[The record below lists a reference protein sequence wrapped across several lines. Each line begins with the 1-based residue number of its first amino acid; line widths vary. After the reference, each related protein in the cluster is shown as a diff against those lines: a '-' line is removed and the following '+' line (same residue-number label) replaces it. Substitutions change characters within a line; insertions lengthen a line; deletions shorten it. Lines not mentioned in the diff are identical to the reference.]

1 MAAAS
6 VVLAI
11 HYAEH
16 ACGVNTPAFF
26 RSYILTG
33 SVLDGVKGLYFARHQ
48 LCTASGALASAAGV
62 TRLLLFALNKTQAP
76 SSGCGHDHAMSHLGS
91 HDWGYS
97 KSALLDPLFVF
108 RLDLPVLLVLLGK
121 PTNPS
126 SELSPERLHDKLMH
140 SWQHAN
146 RSSLNSLAQT
156 CLRTWNTSVTA
167 SVTLRFA
174 ASVLSLAQP
183 FVLYWMLVT
192 LGWSD
197 ETSLWTKSTLLV
209 SFSVVVW
216 GKAALGSAA
225 TRAVYGLV
233 CRIRGGLTSLVFEK
247 HQNLTRIDAQN
258 ARAETL
264 FRLDMENIATGLA
277 QALTLVFVFIDGCL
291 AVYCLSWLVGWSSG
305 VLALLVLIAASA
317 VVFFGYH
324 IVPSLGVWRRD
335 LDTRVGKT
343 SSILGRLTAIK
354 MIGLAPLI
362 SEFIES
368 LHSTELE
375 SYGVFRTVQSVS
387 QLAVSFSSLTAPAA
401 VILTASL
408 CNTFTGGLSPAVVF
422 ATWNLVSMQGRL
434 VASLSKA
441 YLDTIVMLQ
450 SFNRIQEFLSLD
462 ERSDNRVLESPSMSN
477 TVRAPAFSRQRP
489 APTIAEAAAP
499 CIEFQNVTIT
509 PAGSQSPLYHD
520 VSFCI
525 QRGKMT
531 ALVGQR
537 GSGKSVMLEAMLG
550 EAKLSDGTVY
560 VAANVMAFSSQT
572 VWLKN
577 ASIRDNVI
585 GPLPFDTRRFKRVI
599 KACLL
604 QDDLKTLPGS
614 DGYIVGLAGAHL
626 SGGQRHRVALARAL
640 YAEPTVLLLD
650 DLFSFLDRRTAVSIL
665 YRLLGHDGLL
675 RVAGCTVV
683 FATSLVE
690 SFDVADQFLVL
701 NVADNTVALES
712 NRGQAHIANLLR
724 TQHVSAPEA
733 LEEKQQEALRRTF
746 DARNLPGLDFD
757 RDLVPHTLREPRAFR
772 LLFSSVGKRKLLF
785 WCGLVQLICILEVFS
800 KTNLRR
806 WIENET
812 DVKGLFTGHVCPIL
826 LSCSIGL
833 FLFWATQIRDASS
846 AAIFLHQRLLHSV
859 MRSTAGFMDDA
870 GSSRIASRFNQSISY
885 FTASLPTSLLQL
897 PYYGT
902 VLVLHCVVILKGP
915 KYMVSVLL
923 ATTVY
928 VMRAYVKTSCELRH
942 VKAKETARLHTFF
955 QETAAGL
962 VHSRA
967 LRWQPHH
974 LEHGFKLIDNHQKAS
989 LYLLYTDEWL
999 QGMSSVIACVVAT
1012 AVAAFALFGQGGGTT
1027 AVVGLSLHQA
1037 TFLSDFIYKM
1047 VQSWA
1052 AFDDTWAVISDLF
1065 LFLRDMPQEHEAPK
1079 LQLSEDWPTKGK
1091 VEFKNVTARHG
1102 PGKNDV
1108 LSNISLTIEPGQK
1121 VCLFGRTGSGK
1132 SSLLLAL
1139 LGFLEYEG
1147 TISID
1152 GIDISS
1158 IPRDLLRSR
1167 VVALS
1172 QETVLLEGSLRSN
1185 LLCYEKLAPPED
1197 GEEAERGDLRTEFD
1211 SELRS
1216 LLSEVGVWGEIAAQG
1231 GMDVA
1236 LADAGFSTAT
1246 LQMVC
1251 FARAVTRYH
1260 RSTGKLVLID
1270 EATNGI
1276 DKERDA
1282 AVQHAVWE
1290 LFEGCTILQ
1299 VAHMEES
1306 THDAELSVEISK
1318 GRIVHTRAGDVL
1330 PPGVVPR
1337 SRELM
1342 SPESL
1347 IASPGPAP
1355 SSPREPIEDVEY
1367 DALSIASHAPP
1378 PASDVISISGV
1389 FRQVVGS
1396 VASLRDSV
1404 LSPRRVL
1411 SVANR
1416 TNPPGALRFSVA
1428 SEAEYDQTSAS
1439 QSSQAR
1445 RDGFQGAHGQSA
1457 QQPSYRPPQALNR
1470 PFVEFELMYNPVRA
1484 FEKPFTNVQ
1493 QPVYRQARSSGQQ
1506 LSNLEQVYQGQRFFP
1521 NQQPFQGQPPS
1532 HRQQM
1537 ICAQQPVSAEQ
1548 PSHGQLPFNGDFDNQ
1563 QAIYAQPQIQE
1574 QETPGVAAGEYGHSA
1589 SLVDHHEANED
1600 DETLFSGSYDT
1611 GSMYGS
1617 ESIYLKPS
1625 IERDS

>member
-1 MAAAS
+1 MVFSQPIQSNNPQVLLSGLVETILHFNGAIIPIINSLLLLGIIPASLIYYLQQPVCGCRRPFSKAKLSASAILAAIELVALASPAIRAVPCDNEIPVSAFLSLAAAS

-97 KSALLDPLFVF
+97 KSALLDPF
-108 RLDLPVLLVLLGK
+108 
-121 PTNPS
+121 
-126 SELSPERLHDKLMH
+126 
-140 SWQHAN
+140 
-146 RSSLNSLAQT
+146 LNSLAQT

-225 TRAVYGLV
+225 TRAVYGL
-233 CRIRGGLTSLVFEK
+233 
-247 HQNLTRIDAQN
+247 
-258 ARAETL
+258 
-264 FRLDMENIATGLA
+264 
-277 QALTLVFVFIDGCL
+277 ALTLVFVFIDGCL

-1318 GRIVHTRAGDVL
+1318 GRIVHTRAGD
-1330 PPGVVPR
+1330 
-1337 SRELM
+1337 
-1342 SPESL
+1342 
-1347 IASPGPAP
+1347 
-1355 SSPREPIEDVEY
+1355 
-1367 DALSIASHAPP
+1367 
-1378 PASDVISISGV
+1378 
-1389 FRQVVGS
+1389 
-1396 VASLRDSV
+1396 
-1404 LSPRRVL
+1404 
-1411 SVANR
+1411 R
-1416 TNPPGALRFSVA
+1416 TSNM
-1428 SEAEYDQTSAS
+1428 TH
-1439 QSSQAR
+1439 
-1445 RDGFQGAHGQSA
+1445 FQ
-1457 QQPSYRPPQALNR
+1457 
-1470 PFVEFELMYNPVRA
+1470 
-1484 FEKPFTNVQ
+1484 
-1493 QPVYRQARSSGQQ
+1493 
-1506 LSNLEQVYQGQRFFP
+1506 
-1521 NQQPFQGQPPS
+1521 
-1532 HRQQM
+1532 
-1537 ICAQQPVSAEQ
+1537 
-1548 PSHGQLPFNGDFDNQ
+1548 
-1563 QAIYAQPQIQE
+1563 
-1574 QETPGVAAGEYGHSA
+1574 
-1589 SLVDHHEANED
+1589 
-1600 DETLFSGSYDT
+1600 
-1611 GSMYGS
+1611 
-1617 ESIYLKPS
+1617 
-1625 IERDS
+1625 